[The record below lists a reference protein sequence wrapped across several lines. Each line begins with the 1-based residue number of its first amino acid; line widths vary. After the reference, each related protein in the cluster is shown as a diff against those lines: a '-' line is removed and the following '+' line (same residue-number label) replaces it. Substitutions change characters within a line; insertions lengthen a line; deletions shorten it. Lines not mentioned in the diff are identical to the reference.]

1 MSTWPCDYAFDDP
14 DTTGAGFIHA
24 DRFAAAMRRIL
35 LALDELGELL
45 VPSFPYAV
53 PACGK
58 FGYPPLPPGERP
70 YSYSGGSGTNSSEF
84 DLDPLM

>member
-14 DTTGAGFIHA
+14 DTPGAGFIHA

-53 PACGK
+53 PARGK
-58 FGYPPLPPGERP
+58 FGYLPR
-70 YSYSGGSGTNSSEF
+70 
-84 DLDPLM
+84 